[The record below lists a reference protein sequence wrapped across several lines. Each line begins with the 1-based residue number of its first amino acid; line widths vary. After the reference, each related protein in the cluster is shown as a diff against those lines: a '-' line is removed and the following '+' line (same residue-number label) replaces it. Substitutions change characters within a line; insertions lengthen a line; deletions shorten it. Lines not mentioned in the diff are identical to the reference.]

1 MSNNEI
7 MVIMIIYYNLMSNN
21 EIMVIMIIMID
32 IIPIRVFFLI
42 IECPSMIR
50 VVPRPE
56 DDNSRPVLGRIDSR
70 PGHEFSHGLE
80 LQICHRSLVETT

>member
-32 IIPIRVFFLI
+32 IIPIRVFFF
-42 IECPSMIR
+42 
-50 VVPRPE
+50 
-56 DDNSRPVLGRIDSR
+56 N
-70 PGHEFSHGLE
+70 
-80 LQICHRSLVETT
+80 HRMS